1 MSRVLSNF
9 DNLILNTDTY
19 KHSHWNLYPPGTEH
33 VSSYIESRGG
43 PFPAHLFVGLQ
54 AFIKK
59 HLLRP
64 LTIDDIDEAEIV
76 TRQHEIPFN
85 REGWLGIVNEH
96 DGFLP
101 VEIEAVPEGTVLPN
115 KNVLVQVVNTDPKYH
130 WVTSFFE
137 TALLRSVWYPTSVA
151 TTSWVAKQL
160 IREALEKTS
169 DHPEILRDVLQ
180 DYGARGVSSQES
192 AALGGLAHLINF
204 RQTNTISG
212 SLAAT
217 LYYNALRPAISQPN
231 SEHTTVTS
239 WGRDN
244 EAAAHANLIEQYK
257 GWPFVVAVSDS
268 YDLDNAVRQIFGT
281 ELKEQIINSG
291 STILVRPDSG
301 DPATV
306 IADTVEGLIDA
317 FGAET
322 NSKGYKVLPDYVRAA
337 QGDGLTID
345 SLKTIYRELDRRG
358 LAADNI
364 YLGMG
369 GGLLQ
374 YINRDSLA
382 FAQKASAAKVNG
394 EWIDVYKEPKT
405 DTGKRSKRGRLAL
418 VFRDGEYR
426 TVRREDAAEGE
437 NLLQTVY
444 RDGKLLVNH
453 NFEDLIERSERQVP
467 RSYYASVIDD
477 IDAEITDVTAD
488 NKESGSRLTA

>member
-1 MSRVLSNF
+1 MSRKLSNF

-19 KHSHWNLYPPGTEH
+19 KHSHWNLYPPGTEF
-33 VSSYIESRGG
+33 VSSYIESRSG

-54 AFIKK
+54 AFIKQ

-64 LTIDDIDEAEIV
+64 ITIDDIDEAEIV

-85 REGWLGIVNEH
+85 RKGWLGIVNDH
-96 DGFLP
+96 GGFLP

-115 KNVLVQVVNTDPKYH
+115 RNVLVQVINTDPRYP

-137 TALLRSVWYPTSVA
+137 TALLRAIWYPTSVA

-231 SEHTTVTS
+231 SEHTTVTA

-244 EAAAHANLIEQYK
+244 ETSAHANLIEQYK

-268 YDLDNAVRQIFGT
+268 YDLNNAVHQIFGT
-281 ELKEQIINSG
+281 DLKQQVIEHG
-291 STILVRPDSG
+291 GTILVRPDSG
-301 DPATV
+301 DPVSVLAET
-306 IADTVEGLIDA
+306 IEGLIEK
-317 FGAET
+317 FGSKT
-322 NSKGYKVLPDYVRAA
+322 NSKGYRVLPDYIRAA
-337 QGDGLTID
+337 QGDGLTLETLIQ
-345 SLKTIYRELDRRG
+345 IYAELDRRRIS
-358 LAADNI
+358 ADNVF
-364 YLGMG
+364 LGMG

-374 YINRDSLA
+374 YINRDSLG

-394 EWIDVYKEPKT
+394 QWIDIFKEPKT

-418 VFRDGEYR
+418 IQRDGEYR
-426 TVRREDAAEGE
+426 TVRKDEVSAEE
-437 NLLQTVY
+437 NLLQPVF
-444 RDGKLLVNH
+444 RNGKLLVNH
-453 NFEDLIERSERQVP
+453 NFEDLIERSERTVP
-467 RSYYASVIDD
+467 QSYYLPVLEQLAKGDEPSALDTPTLLS
-477 IDAEITDVTAD
+477 A
-488 NKESGSRLTA
+488 

>member
-1 MSRVLSNF
+1 MPRLLSNF

-19 KHSHWNLYPPGTEH
+19 KHSHWNLYPPGTEY

-59 HLLRP
+59 YLLRP

-96 DGFLP
+96 GGYLP

-115 KNVLVQVVNTDPKYH
+115 KNVLVQIINTDPKYP

-137 TALLRSVWYPTSVA
+137 TALLRSIWYPTSVA
-151 TTSWVAKQL
+151 TISWLAKQL

-244 EAAAHANLIEQYK
+244 EAKAHANLIEQYR

-268 YDLDNAVRQIFGT
+268 YDLHNAVHNIFGR

-306 IADTVEGLIDA
+306 ISDTVEGLMEE
-317 FGAET
+317 FGYIT
-322 NSKGYKVLPDYVRAA
+322 NSKGYKVLPDYIRAA
-337 QGDGLTID
+337 QGDGLTLD
-345 SLKTIYRELDRRG
+345 SLKRIYAELDRRK

-374 YINRDSLA
+374 YINRDTLA
-382 FAQKASAAKVNG
+382 FAQKASAVRING
-394 EWIDVYKEPKT
+394 QWVDVFKEPRT

-426 TVRREDAAEGE
+426 TVRREEAAEGE
-437 NLLQTVY
+437 NLLRPVY
-444 RDGKLLVNH
+444 RDGKLLVND
-453 NFEDLIERSERQVP
+453 NFENLIERSERPVP
-467 RSYYASVIDD
+467 RWYYSPVLPDEAV
-477 IDAEITDVTAD
+477 AEPQPRWRSAD
-488 NKESGSRLTA
+488 ERVSA